1 MKQLVRQKLRLIGH
15 LYLVIFVF
23 WGLYRL
29 IFRLPDNIEEI
40 ILKPLIWLGPTFYI
54 VFKVEKKGLA
64 SLGYSAKNFG
74 PSLVKGLAFGALFLL
89 VGLSLNYLENGHLSI
104 QSLPIKEFF
113 LPSLLLSFITA
124 ISEETV
130 FRGYIMNRLSGIL
143 KSDLAANVISSLG
156 FCLVHLPIT
165 IFVYRY
171 NLPQI
176 FIFLS
181 LVFLSSLGSGAVF
194 SWTKTIWASIL
205 VHVFWAWPVA
215 LLM

>member
-1 MKQLVRQKLRLIGH
+1 MKGKLRLIGR
-15 LYLVIFVF
+15 LYLIIFVF

-29 IFRLPDNIEEI
+29 IFRLPNDVEEI
-40 ILKPLIWLGPTFYI
+40 ILKPIIWLGPTFYL
-54 VFKVEKKGLA
+54 VFKIEKKGLA
-64 SLGYSAKNFG
+64 SLGYTAKNFG
-74 PSLVKGLAFGALFLL
+74 QNLIRGLAFGILFLV
-89 VGLSLNYLENGHLSI
+89 VGLSLNYLKNGGFSI
-104 QSLPIKEFF
+104 QNLPVKEFF

-130 FRGYIMNRLSGIL
+130 FRGYIMNRLSEIL
-143 KSDLAANVISSLG
+143 KSDIAANIVSSLG

-165 IFVYRY
+165 IFVYHY
-171 NLPQI
+171 VFPQI
-176 FIFLS
+176 FIFLT
-181 LVFLSSLGSGAVF
+181 LVFLSSLGSGVIF

>member
-1 MKQLVRQKLRLIGH
+1 MKGKLRLIGR

-54 VFKVEKKGLA
+54 VFKIEKKGLS
-64 SLGYSAKNFG
+64 SLGYSTKNFSA
-74 PSLVKGLAFGALFLL
+74 SLVKGLAFGILFLV
-89 VGLSLNYLENGHLSI
+89 VGLSLNYLKNGRFLI
-104 QSLPIKEFF
+104 QSLAVKEFF

-130 FRGYIMNRLSGIL
+130 FRGYIMNRLSKIL
-143 KSDLAANVISSLG
+143 KSDIAANIVSSLG

-165 IFVYRY
+165 IFVYHY
-171 NLPQI
+171 VFPQI
-176 FIFLS
+176 FIFLT
-181 LVFLSSLGSGAVF
+181 LVFLSSLGSGVIF

>member
-1 MKQLVRQKLRLIGH
+1 MKGKLRLIGR

-54 VFKVEKKGLA
+54 VFKIEKKGLS
-64 SLGYSAKNFG
+64 SLGYSTKNFG
-74 PSLVKGLAFGALFLL
+74 SSLVKGLAFGILFLV
-89 VGLSLNYLENGHLSI
+89 VGLSLNYLKNGRFLI
-104 QSLPIKEFF
+104 QSLAVKEFF

-130 FRGYIMNRLSGIL
+130 FRGYIMNRLSKIL
-143 KSDLAANVISSLG
+143 KNDIAANIVSSLG

-165 IFVYRY
+165 IFVYHY
-171 NLPQI
+171 VFPQI
-176 FIFLS
+176 FIFLT
-181 LVFLSSLGSGAVF
+181 LVFLSSLGSGVIF

>member
-1 MKQLVRQKLRLIGH
+1 MKGKLRLIGR
-15 LYLVIFVF
+15 LYLIIFVF

-40 ILKPLIWLGPTFYI
+40 VLKPIIWLGPTFYI
-54 VFKVEKKGLA
+54 VFKIEKKGLS
-64 SLGYSAKNFG
+64 SLGYSTKNFG
-74 PSLVKGLAFGALFLL
+74 SSLVKGLAFGILFLI
-89 VGLSLNYLENGHLSI
+89 VGLSLNYLKNGRFLI
-104 QSLPIKEFF
+104 QNLPVKEFF

-130 FRGYIMNRLSGIL
+130 FRGYIMNRLSKIL
-143 KSDLAANVISSLG
+143 KSDSVANIVSSLG

-165 IFVYRY
+165 IFVYHY
-171 NLPQI
+171 VLPQI
-176 FIFLS
+176 FIFLA
-181 LVFLSSLGSGAVF
+181 LVFLSSLGSGLTF